1 MELKPTFQEAR
12 EWVEQLSSGNY
23 QVASVM
29 ARDMERQMRGRAMPA
44 VMVGGGD
51 VQAVMVDGGD
61 VQAATPNEGDVHAT
75 TPNDHEMHATTPNRD
90 ETTQETNGTLEQEA
104 GS

>member
-1 MELKPTFQEAR
+1 MELKPTFLEAR

-29 ARDMERQMRGRAMPA
+29 ARDMERQMRGQAMPA
-44 VMVGGGD
+44 MVLDGGD
-51 VQAVMVDGGD
+51 ERVGMPNEGNVQAVVS
-61 VQAATPNEGDVHAT
+61 NEREIQIAMA
-75 TPNDHEMHATTPNRD
+75 NDHEMHATPPNGD
-90 ETTQETNGTLEQEA
+90 ETAQETSGMLEQEE

>member
-44 VMVGGGD
+44 VMVDGGDVQAMVLNGGD
-51 VQAVMVDGGD
+51 VQAVLSNDHEM
-61 VQAATPNEGDVHAT
+61 HAT
-75 TPNDHEMHATTPNRD
+75 TPNDHEMHATTPTED
-90 ETTQETNGTLEQEA
+90 ETTQETNGIPEQEA

>member
-23 QVASVM
+23 QVAAVM

-44 VMVGGGD
+44 VMVDGGD

-61 VQAATPNEGDVHAT
+61 VQAATPNEGDVQTAT
-75 TPNDHEMHATTPNRD
+75 LNDNEMRATTPNRD

>member
-23 QVASVM
+23 QVAAVM

-44 VMVGGGD
+44 VMV
-51 VQAVMVDGGD
+51 DGGD
-61 VQAATPNEGDVHAT
+61 VQAATPNDHEMHAT
-75 TPNDHEMHATTPNRD
+75 TPNDHEMHATTPTED

>member
-23 QVASVM
+23 QVAAVM

-51 VQAVMVDGGD
+51 VQA
-61 VQAATPNEGDVHAT
+61 ATPNEGDVQTAT
-75 TPNDHEMHATTPNRD
+75 LNDNEMRATTPNRD

>member
-1 MELKPTFQEAR
+1 M
-12 EWVEQLSSGNY
+12 EQLSSGNY
-23 QVASVM
+23 QVAAVM

-61 VQAATPNEGDVHAT
+61 VQAATPNEGDVQTAT
-75 TPNDHEMHATTPNRD
+75 LNDHEMHATTPTED